1 MEWLD
6 YTQAAERLN
15 VPESTIRRYGKQF
28 ERFIEY
34 REYNRKRRLSPESVA
49 LLSRI
54 KGLLDNDFTVLEVRE
69 LLTRERDG
77 NMTTEEVAEAHEG
90 DASTAELNA
99 IKNIHALIL
108 RHQESNAEMGRSLQ
122 AAAERIEQMNA
133 TMEKMAQELKELREQ
148 QARPWYKRLFS

>member
-6 YTQAAERLN
+6 YTQAAEKLN

-49 LLSRI
+49 LLARI
-54 KGLLDNDFTVLEVRE
+54 KELLDNDFTVLEVRE

-77 NMTTEEVAEAHEG
+77 TMTPEDVAAAHEL
-90 DASTAELNA
+90 DDTSTELTA
-99 IKNIHALIL
+99 IKAVHALIIRQAEAEAARDKAL
-108 RHQESNAEMGRSLQ
+108 RE
-122 AAAERIEQMNA
+122 AAERIEKLTKTIDQMA
-133 TMEKMAQELKELREQ
+133 EELKRIREE
-148 QARPWYKRLFS
+148 QAKPWYKRWFL

>member
-6 YTQAAERLN
+6 FSQVAERLN

-49 LLSRI
+49 LLSRV
-54 KGLLDNDFTVLEVRE
+54 KNLLDNDFTVLEVKE

-77 NMTTEEVAEAHEG
+77 NMTPEQAAEAHRADEE
-90 DASTAELNA
+90 TTELNA
-99 IKNIHALIL
+99 IKTIHALMI
-108 RHQESNAEMGRSLQ
+108 RHQESNVEMAKNLQ
-122 AAAERIEQMNA
+122 EATERIEQLTY
-133 TMEKMAQELKELREQ
+133 TMEQMARELKQLKEQ
-148 QARPWYKRLFS
+148 QARPWYKRIF